1 MDQTALRAPDRRAAP
16 GLHGLAGLTAEST
29 GGTFDASGSRYGVSI
44 QHNVTGHGVV
54 LEITGWK

>member
-1 MDQTALRAPDRRAAP
+1 VVLLYPRR
-16 GLHGLAGLTAEST
+16 GAET
-29 GGTFDASGSRYGVSI
+29 PIGGSSSLEHLPANSPAV